1 VIASPCPFPFE
12 GPTKCLS
19 MIFSSVTFLFLFL
32 PIVIAGSFC
41 AGKPY
46 RNHFL
51 FASSL
56 LFYAWGE
63 GGYTLLLL
71 LSICMTYILGRAIER
86 SSGKNKTLLLGLGI
100 LCNLLP
106 LFIFKY
112 LHFTLATLA
121 PLFFATGHDSWQ
133 MTNIHLPAGISFFT
147 FQAISY
153 LIDVYR
159 CVAPA
164 EKRLLN
170 CGLYISMFPQLIAGP
185 IVRYHDIAHQL
196 RERTVNRAGFAA
208 GTERFTFG
216 LAKKILLAD
225 PLGVKA
231 DQIFNLPF
239 HELST
244 GDAWL
249 GASCFTLQI
258 YYDFSGYSDMAIGLG
273 KMFGFRLPENFNY
286 PYISRSMREF
296 WKRWHISLSTWLRD
310 YLYIPLGG
318 SRKGAGRT
326 MANLLI
332 VFLLCGL
339 WHGANWTFVVW
350 GLWHGLFL
358 VLERVVPLN
367 QKKIWHHIPGWLYTT
382 TVVMIGW
389 VIFRSPSLTSAWEF
403 LRVMAGGQTTTEGS
417 IVSLL
422 TTDTLLL
429 TQLLF
434 AFFLA
439 FPTYSLGSRRMQK
452 LLEWKP
458 TLLTTGFLATGRLSL
473 FTALLYFIFISVAA
487 QAYHPFLYFQF

>member
-1 VIASPCPFPFE
+1 MPLPVFKVPKDATP
-12 GPTKCLS
+12 

-32 PIVIAGSFC
+32 PIVLAGSFF
-41 AGKPY
+41 AGKQY
-46 RNHFL
+46 RNHLL
-51 FASSL
+51 FAASL

-71 LSICMTYILGRAIER
+71 LSICITFILGRRIEV
-86 SSGKNKTLLLGLGI
+86 SSGKSKKLLLGLGI
-100 LCNLLP
+100 FCNLLP

-112 LHFTLATLA
+112 LHFTLAALA
-121 PLFFATGHDSWQ
+121 PLLFSAGHESWQ
-133 MTNIHLPAGISFFT
+133 TANIHLPAGISFFT

-159 CVAPA
+159 KVAPA
-164 EKRLLN
+164 EQRLLN

-185 IVRYHDIAHQL
+185 IVRYHDIALQL
-196 RERTVNRAGFAA
+196 RQRTVTRSDFAA
-208 GTERFTFG
+208 GAERFTFG
-216 LAKKILLAD
+216 LAKKILIAD

-231 DQIFNLPF
+231 DQLFNLPLQ
-239 HELST
+239 ELST
-244 GDAWL
+244 GNAWL
-249 GASCFTLQI
+249 GAICFTLQI

-273 KMFGFRLPENFNY
+273 KMFGFKLPENFNY

-326 MANLLI
+326 IANLII

-350 GLWHGLFL
+350 GLWHGVFL
-358 VLERVVPLN
+358 VLERVVPIKQESAWRQIL
-367 QKKIWHHIPGWLYTT
+367 GWLYTT
-382 TVVMIGW
+382 NVVIIGW
-389 VIFRSPSLTSAWEF
+389 VIFRSPSLDFAWEY
-403 LRVMAGGQTTTEGS
+403 LQVMAGGQKITDS
-417 IVSLL
+417 SVFSLF
-422 TTDTLLL
+422 TADKLLL

-434 AFFLA
+434 GLLLA
-439 FPTYSLGSRRMQK
+439 FPVYSFVTGRIERILK
-452 LLEWKP
+452 WKP
-458 TLLTTGFLATGRLSL
+458 TELTTGSMAICRLSL
-473 FTALLYFIFISVAA
+473 FAALLYFVFISIAA